1 MRPSLLRHFL
11 LPSLGLFLAIVGA
24 IHPLEFFFL
33 LSCFHTRRRLLRKRR
48 CGGWPAW
55 PLPRPPSVAGAAER
69 QTDGRGRTSGSS
81 PLPVLA
87 LCPFLELLLS
97 SSVSQPKIFSLPLSL
112 HGLYP
117 DPDAAKSQG
126 ILRSTPDLNQVRR
139 STPESILHSTLAS
152 VTRSTSS
159 LQLLFHHTPA
169 TSYCCGVA
177 LRGAVPFA
185 RSRARG
191 LWSCGRAPVC
201 VRPPPATA
209 TLGSLGDSPAFGGR
223 SARCSYSPFVR
234 ALTITMPSRK

>member
-1 MRPSLLRHFL
+1 MRPSFLRHFL

-169 TSYCCGVA
+169 TSYCGGVA
-177 LRGAVPFA
+177 LRASLSPDLALAAFGAAAVRHRCVCA
-185 RSRARG
+185 RR
-191 LWSCGRAPVC
+191 
-201 VRPPPATA
+201 RPPP
-209 TLGSLGDSPAFGGR
+209 R
-223 SARCSYSPFVR
+223 WAR
-234 ALTITMPSRK
+234 